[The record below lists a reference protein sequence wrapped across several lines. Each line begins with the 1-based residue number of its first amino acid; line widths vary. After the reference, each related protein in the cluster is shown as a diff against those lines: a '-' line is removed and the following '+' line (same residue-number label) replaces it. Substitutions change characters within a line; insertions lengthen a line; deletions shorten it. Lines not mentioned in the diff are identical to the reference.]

1 MRLLNQLLARL
12 VDDLAGRAG
21 KCRIPSKRNSVLLL
35 AVVALLLTSRFSYGA
50 TAQLISVKETRAGR
64 VIATV
69 GVFTAEPVNPSDFWL
84 RFDGKYAVRS
94 KKVEP
99 VQSGSLETPI
109 ILGIDQGGAMGQPAI
124 QQVHEALERVVSGPA
139 FQANVALWVFDSEVK
154 KVHGFSEISKLAE
167 GINQIGVPVG
177 RADKTKLYEA
187 ITLALSELHSYTTH
201 GPKRLVLITA
211 GMDDGSS
218 ISEQSVIDQANTEGI
233 VIDTIGLGNVS
244 DTASKLLARLASD
257 TSGYYATGVGDIS
270 QLADALRKLLSST
283 PSRVV
288 EVFFEYDPA
297 VEGHKAHAAQLEF
310 VPNGKRILL
319 PVRNALIFPRE
330 GPLGGGLPYHPAIG
344 EENAR
349 DLILVWVS
357 IGLTGFIAAYTMSRI
372 LRKKKGRR
380 GTEEQ
385 KRVESNWDP

>member
-1 MRLLNQLLARL
+1 MRLLKQLLSRP
-12 VDDLAGRAG
+12 VNVLAGRGG
-21 KCRIPSKRNSVLLL
+21 KHRIPLKRKSGLLL
-35 AVVALLLTSRFSYGA
+35 AIMALLLVSRFSYGA
-50 TAQLISVKETRAGR
+50 PVQLISVKETRAGK

-69 GVFTAEPVNPSDFWL
+69 GVFTAEPVTPSDFWL

-94 KKVEP
+94 KKVESA
-99 VQSGSLETPI
+99 QSASLETPI

-124 QQVHEALERVVSGPA
+124 QQVHEALKRVVSGPA
-139 FQANVALWVFDSEVK
+139 FGANVALWVFDSEIK
-154 KVHGFSEISKLAE
+154 KIHSFSDISKLEE

-187 ITLALSELHSYTTH
+187 ITLALSELHSYPTH
-201 GPKRLVLITA
+201 GLKRLVLITA
-211 GMDDGSS
+211 GRDDGSS
-218 ISEQSVIDQANTEGI
+218 ISEQSVIDEANTAGI
-233 VIDTIGLGNVS
+233 VIDAIGLGNVS
-244 DTASKLLARLASD
+244 DAASRLLGRLASD
-257 TSGYYATGVGDIS
+257 TNGHYATDVGDIS
-270 QLADALRKLLSST
+270 QLADALRKLLSWT

-288 EVFFEYDPA
+288 EVVFEYDPS

-330 GPLGGGLPYHPAIG
+330 GPLSGEGLPYDPAIG

-357 IGLTGFIAAYTMSRI
+357 VGLTGFIAAYTMSRI
-372 LRKKKGRR
+372 LRKRR
-380 GTEEQ
+380 E
-385 KRVESNWDP
+385 KRQSEAG